1 MKTAQIPQNRLIAV
15 DIVQLFQTFVYCFP
29 EIMVIYWLE
38 YVMTVKRGR
47 YMAAHIKNMTTGKP
61 LSLIVSFALLLMAGN
76 VFQQLYSVVD
86 SMVVGKGVGV
96 SALAA
101 LGATTWPN
109 WVILGILQGLT
120 QGFSILISQ
129 AFGAKDYRKLKTVV
143 GNSIVLAAICAAVL
157 LILGQSLVP
166 FVLHMLKT
174 PAEITPLALLYLR
187 ITMAGIPVIAAY
199 NLLASILR
207 ALGDG
212 QTPLHSMM
220 VASIINV
227 VLDILFVMVFH
238 WGIAGAAAA
247 TLIAQVCSCIY
258 CFLYVRKIELLFL
271 SREHFDLH
279 KNLVKTMFALSSPM
293 ALQNFL
299 IAGGGMVVQSVVN
312 RFSLVF
318 IAGFT
323 AGSKLHGVL
332 EIATSSYGFAVT
344 TYVGQNLG
352 ARKMDRVHKGVRSA
366 LGVAI
371 LTSLVISAVML
382 LFGKTILSG
391 FVSGNG
397 SEAAMTISIAYR
409 YLAIMCICLP
419 ILYALYVFRSSLQGM
434 GNTLLPMVS
443 AIAELIMRT
452 SSALILS
459 EFVGENGVFLAEVLA
474 WAGAD
479 VVLITSYFY
488 VVRKCDRLFQKK
500 LIS

>member
-1 MKTAQIPQNRLIAV
+1 
-15 DIVQLFQTFVYCFP
+15 
-29 EIMVIYWLE
+29 
-38 YVMTVKRGR
+38 
-47 YMAAHIKNMTTGKP
+47 MAAHIKNMTTGKP
-61 LSLIVSFALLLMAGN
+61 LSLIVSFALPLMAGN

-247 TLIAQVCSCIY
+247 TLIAQV
-258 CFLYVRKIELLFL
+258 
-271 SREHFDLH
+271 
-279 KNLVKTMFALSSPM
+279 
-293 ALQNFL
+293 
-299 IAGGGMVVQSVVN
+299 
-312 RFSLVF
+312 
-318 IAGFT
+318 
-323 AGSKLHGVL
+323 
-332 EIATSSYGFAVT
+332 
-344 TYVGQNLG
+344 
-352 ARKMDRVHKGVRSA
+352 
-366 LGVAI
+366 
-371 LTSLVISAVML
+371 
-382 LFGKTILSG
+382 
-391 FVSGNG
+391 
-397 SEAAMTISIAYR
+397 
-409 YLAIMCICLP
+409 
-419 ILYALYVFRSSLQGM
+419 
-434 GNTLLPMVS
+434 
-443 AIAELIMRT
+443 
-452 SSALILS
+452 
-459 EFVGENGVFLAEVLA
+459 
-474 WAGAD
+474 
-479 VVLITSYFY
+479 
-488 VVRKCDRLFQKK
+488 
-500 LIS
+500 